1 LTKVL
6 VTGNANRTP
15 AGLSGTCG
23 QISQYGMMWSSM
35 IRLDASSDV
44 PLYRQ
49 LSRHFIDRIESGQLQ
64 AGERLPATRE
74 LAGQLG
80 LNRTTIAAAYE
91 LLESEGWISGEVG
104 RGSFVRARTFG
115 NSRKSISWNDFMPQ
129 GASPRRFGAPPTGS
143 LISFATSR
151 PSEQLFPL
159 DAFRASCDEVL
170 RSPVLSGILQLGS
183 PGGYEPLRQ
192 YLLEEART
200 EGVAGPNDDVMVTN
214 GCQQALDLLCR
225 VLVRPGDPVAVED
238 PVYPGLRN
246 LFREAGADLTGFAV
260 GQTDSIARYRP
271 KLIIVTPNFQNPTG
285 ETLSMPAREAILR
298 VPGAVIIENDIY
310 GALRYEGTALPTL
323 KQLDETGG
331 TILIRSFSKIAFP
344 GLRVGWIIGPRP
356 VVQRLME
363 AKQLTDLHTDQFS
376 QAALLQF
383 ARSGRL
389 QEHQRNMLSAGAE
402 RLRTILRSCER
413 FLPAGSKYSRPQ
425 GGMNLWVELP
435 EHMDSGDLLAR
446 AQAAGVT
453 YLPGRHF
460 EVSRN
465 HSNALRLS
473 FAGLANDKIQE
484 GMALLG
490 EVFSNEYAPQPAEA
504 MV

>member
-1 LTKVL
+1 MIGV
-6 VTGNANRTP
+6 V
-15 AGLSGTCG
+15 
-23 QISQYGMMWSSM
+23 
-35 IRLDASSDV
+35 IRLDASADI

-49 LSRHFIDRIESGQLQ
+49 LYQHFASQIETGAMQ

-104 RGSFVRARTFG
+104 RGSFVKGRGPAVPA
-115 NSRKSISWNDFMPQ
+115 RKSVSWNDFIPQ
-129 GASPRRFGAPPTGS
+129 GTSLRRSTVAQSASA
-143 LISFATSR
+143 ISFATSR

-159 DAFRASCDEVL
+159 DDFRASCEEVL
-170 RSPVLSGILQLGS
+170 RGPALTGILQLGS

-192 YLLEEART
+192 YLLDEARS

-225 VLVRPGDPVAVED
+225 VLVRSGDPVAIED

-246 LFREAGADLTGFAV
+246 LFREAGADLTGIPV
-260 GQTDSIARYRP
+260 GQVDQIARYRP
-271 KLIIVTPNFQNPTG
+271 KLIVVTPNFQNPTG
-285 ETLSMPAREAILR
+285 QTLSLAAREAVLR

-310 GALRYEGTALPTL
+310 GALRYEGGPLPTL

-331 TILIRSFSKIAFP
+331 TVLIRSFSKIAFP
-344 GLRVGWIIGPRP
+344 GLRVGWIVGPRP
-356 VVQRLME
+356 LLQRLME

-376 QAALLQF
+376 QAVLLQF

-389 QEHQRNMLSAGAE
+389 QDHQRRMLCSGAE
-402 RLRTILRSCER
+402 RLHAILRACGE
-413 FLPAGSKYSRPQ
+413 FLPQGSSWSRPK
-425 GGMNLWVELP
+425 GGMNIWVELP
-435 EHMDSGDLLAR
+435 EHLDSADLLVR
-446 AQAAGVT
+446 AQAVGVT

-473 FAGLANDKIQE
+473 FAGLAPDKIRS

-490 EVFSNEYAPQPAEA
+490 EVFSNEFTPLPAEA

>member
-1 LTKVL
+1 
-6 VTGNANRTP
+6 
-15 AGLSGTCG
+15 
-23 QISQYGMMWSSM
+23 M
-35 IRLDASSDV
+35 IRIDASSDV

-49 LSRHFIDRIESGQLQ
+49 LSRHFIDQIETGQLQ

-104 RGSFVRARTFG
+104 RGSFVRARALG
-115 NSRKSISWNDFMPQ
+115 NNRKSISWNDFIPQ
-129 GASPRRFGAPPTGS
+129 SGSIRRLGLPAAGPA
-143 LISFATSR
+143 ISFATSR
-151 PSEQLFPL
+151 PSEKLFPL
-159 DAFRASCDEVL
+159 EAFRASCEEVL
-170 RSPVLSGILQLGS
+170 RSPGLSGILQLGS

-192 YLLEEART
+192 YLLEEARA

-238 PVYPGLRN
+238 PVYPGLKN
-246 LFREAGADLTGFAV
+246 LFRDAGADLTGITV
-260 GQTDSIARYRP
+260 GQVDSIARHRP
-271 KLIIVTPNFQNPTG
+271 KLIVVTPNFQNPTG
-285 ETLSMPAREAILR
+285 ETLPMPARETILR
-298 VPGAVIIENDIY
+298 LSGAVIIENDIY

-344 GLRVGWIIGPRP
+344 GLRVGWVIGPRP
-356 VVQRLME
+356 LVQRLVE

-383 ARSGRL
+383 AKSGRL
-389 QEHQRNMLSAGAE
+389 REHQKKMLSAGAE
-402 RLRTILRSCER
+402 LLQCILRACER
-413 FLPAGSKYSRPQ
+413 FLPPGSKYSRPQ

-435 EHMDSGDLLAR
+435 EHLDAADLLAR

-473 FAGLANDKIQE
+473 FAGLSKEKIQE

-490 EVFSNEYAPQPAEA
+490 EVFSSEFAPQPAEA

>member
-1 LTKVL
+1 V
-6 VTGNANRTP
+6 VGRE
-15 AGLSGTCG
+15 CG
-23 QISQYGMMWSSM
+23 VEELRCVEVSQYGMIRSSM
-35 IRLDASSDV
+35 FRLDANSDV
-44 PLYRQ
+44 PIYRQ
-49 LSRHFIDRIESGQLQ
+49 LYQHYASQIEMGQLQ

-80 LNRTTIAAAYE
+80 VNRTTIAAAYE
-91 LLESEGWISGEVG
+91 LLETEGWITGEVG
-104 RGSFVRARTFG
+104 RGSFVKARGT
-115 NSRKSISWNDFMPQ
+115 SRKAISWNEFM
-129 GASPRRFGAPPTGS
+129 PPTGTPRRLS
-143 LISFATSR
+143 AQASGPVISFATSR

-159 DAFRASCDEVL
+159 EAFRQSCAEVL
-170 RSPVLSGILQLGS
+170 NGPGLAGILQLGS

-192 YLLEEART
+192 YLLEGARA

-246 LFREAGADLTGFAV
+246 LFREAGAELIGIPV
-260 GQTDSIARYRP
+260 GQVETITRHRP
-271 KLIIVTPNFQNPTG
+271 KLIVATPNFQNPTG
-285 ETLSMPAREAILR
+285 ATLSLGERETLLR

-310 GALRYEGTALPTL
+310 GALRYSGEPLPTL
-323 KQLDETGG
+323 KQMDETGG

-344 GLRVGWIIGPRP
+344 GLRVGWVIGPRP
-356 VVQRLME
+356 VIQRLVE

-383 ARSGRL
+383 ANSGRL
-389 QEHQRNMLSAGAE
+389 RAHQHNMLSAGAE
-402 RLRTILRSCER
+402 RLRAILRACGE
-413 FLPAGSKYSRPQ
+413 FLPADSIYSRPQ
-425 GGMNLWVELP
+425 GGMNLWVQLP
-435 EHMDSGDLLAR
+435 EHLDTAEMLGR

-460 EVSRN
+460 EVSRS
-465 HSNALRLS
+465 HANALRLS
-473 FAGLANDKIQE
+473 FAGLQKEKIEE
-484 GMALLG
+484 GVALLG
-490 EVFSNEYAPQPAEA
+490 EVFSHEFAPQPAEA